1 MAGKRIIMVAGEAS
15 GDLHGG
21 NLAAAIKALRPDVEL
36 SGIGGSNMRAAGV
49 DTLVDISSL
58 AVVGIWEVLAHFKDI
73 KAAFDRVKEILL
85 REPPDLLVLIDYPDF
100 NLRLAK
106 VAKKAGVPVVYYISP
121 QVWAWRRGR
130 VKTIAGLVRKMLVVF
145 PFEEKFYKDAGV
157 DCVYVGH
164 PLLDEVKDAPDR
176 KTLADRLGLDP
187 ERPVLGLLPGS
198 RHKEIS
204 FHLPVMLEA
213 YRTLKARMPELQA
226 VIPVANTL
234 KADDF
239 KVYLAGSEEVRLVEG
254 DTAGVMG
261 LMDAG
266 IVASGTA
273 TLQTGLY
280 GKPMVIIYKLSPL
293 TYRLGRL
300 LIKVK
305 HIGLVNLVADEE
317 VVPELIQDDASPER
331 ISSLIHRMF
340 CDKAYYAGLADKLS
354 GVRERLG
361 GPGASMRAAQEI
373 VKVLG

>member
-1 MAGKRIIMVAGEAS
+1 MVAGEAS

-21 NLAAAIKALRPDVEL
+21 NLASAIKALRPDVEL
-36 SGIGGSNMRAAGV
+36 SGVGGSNMRAADV

-73 KAAFDRVKEILL
+73 KAAFDKIKKILL
-85 REPPDLLVLIDYPDF
+85 HDPPDLLVLIDYPDF

-145 PFEEKFYKDAGV
+145 PFEEKFYRDAGV
-157 DCVYVGH
+157 DCAYVGH

-187 ERPVLGLLPGS
+187 DRPVLGLLPGS

-204 FHLPVMLEA
+204 FHLPVMLES
-213 YRTLKARMPELQA
+213 YRILKARIPELQA

-239 KVYLAGSEEVRLVEG
+239 KGYLAGSEEVKLVEG

-331 ISSLIHRMF
+331 ISSLIHMMF

-361 GPGASMRAAQEI
+361 GPGASMRAAKEVI
-373 VKVLG
+373 ELLG